1 MGKEVLQNVEYL
13 LRSYFQSDQGA
24 AMFRDFLN
32 PEGEEV
38 ISISN
43 ILVTLYW
50 GVNQNNDL
58 ISSHSF
64 MAFKLLIAIHLRDVL

>member
-13 LRSYFQSDQGA
+13 LRSYFQRDQGA

-43 ILVTLYW
+43 ILVTLY
-50 GVNQNNDL
+50 
-58 ISSHSF
+58 
-64 MAFKLLIAIHLRDVL
+64 